1 MARVLIVQGHARS
14 RADTA
19 ATLRAEGHEV
29 LEAGSADNGV
39 RLAHEQG
46 PEVILLD
53 PMLPDRSGYELY
65 ASLQRDPATLAIPVL
80 FLPGELPA
88 VPSTEGAFPVVL
100 PDIVTRLGLAL
111 RTKSLND
118 ELRLADVSLRSA
130 VLTDSLTGLAN
141 RRAAE
146 ERLRSLTGLAR
157 VGMGPVSM
165 ILADMDGFAEVNER
179 LGYAVGDR
187 LLQAFAG
194 LLHES
199 CRTGDTVARLEA
211 EAFLLLLPGTKLDA
225 AWYVAERVRRRTA
238 AIGAALGPDG
248 PTSPP
253 PSASPSTAPPTPGAT
268 SSTAAKPP
276 SPEPNEPAA
285 TAARSR
291 SVDSMRFVG
300 IDLAWGGRRPSGLA
314 VLDPDGTVVAE
325 GWATSDEELVG
336 LLERHDPGGAVVALD
351 APLVVTNPAGTRRG
365 CVGELQ
371 RRYGRLGAGPYPTN
385 LSLLGGRVRAMELVR
400 RSGRPYVTVP
410 RDPGRR
416 TGWWAV
422 EVFPAPALVELGGL
436 GRAVRYKKGPIP
448 DRRAGLAAVKGVL
461 DRLAGAD
468 PPLRVD
474 PAGRLGRE
482 LGRLEELRGAGLKAA
497 EDLADAHV
505 CAYVGLWWWAH
516 GPAATLVAGD
526 DSTGAIL
533 VPRPPG

>member
-19 ATLRAEGHEV
+19 ATLRAEGHDV

-88 VPSTEGAFPVVL
+88 AAQEDDPSVGGL
-100 PDIVTRLGLAL
+100 DIVTRLGLAL

-157 VGMGPVSM
+157 LGIGPVSM
-165 ILADMDGFAEVNER
+165 VLADMDGFAEVNER
-179 LGYAVGDR
+179 CGYALGDR

-211 EAFLLLLPGTKLDA
+211 EAFLLLLPSTKLDA

-248 PTSPP
+248 PSLT
-253 PSASPSTAPPTPGAT
+253 ASFG
-268 SSTAAKPP
+268 
-276 SPEPNEPAA
+276 
-285 TAARSR
+285 
-291 SVDSMRFVG
+291 
-300 IDLAWGGRRPSGLA
+300 
-314 VLDPDGTVVAE
+314 VAE
-325 GWATSDEELVG
+325 HRPPDSWRD
-336 LLERHDPGGAVVALD
+336 LLERAEAAL
-351 APLVVTNPAGTRRG
+351 
-365 CVGELQ
+365 
-371 RRYGRLGAGPYPTN
+371 
-385 LSLLGGRVRAMELVR
+385 SRA
-400 RSGRPYVTVP
+400 
-410 RDPGRR
+410 
-416 TGWWAV
+416 
-422 EVFPAPALVELGGL
+422 
-436 GRAVRYKKGPIP
+436 K
-448 DRRAGLAAVKGVL
+448 RAG
-461 DRLAGAD
+461 RN
-468 PPLRVD
+468 RC
-474 PAGRLGRE
+474 E
-482 LGRLEELRGAGLKAA
+482 
-497 EDLADAHV
+497 
-505 CAYVGLWWWAH
+505 
-516 GPAATLVAGD
+516 VA
-526 DSTGAIL
+526 
-533 VPRPPG
+533 

>member
-88 VPSTEGAFPVVL
+88 VASTEGAFPVVL

-211 EAFLLLLPGTKLDA
+211 EASSCSCPVPSSTPPGTSPSGSA
-225 AWYVAERVRRRTA
+225 AAPPPSAPPSAPTA
-238 AIGAALGPDG
+238 P
-248 PTSPP
+248 PSPP

-268 SSTAAKPP
+268 SSTAPKPP
-276 SPEPNEPAA
+276 WPEPNEPAA
-285 TAARSR
+285 TAARS
-291 SVDSMRFVG
+291 
-300 IDLAWGGRRPSGLA
+300 
-314 VLDPDGTVVAE
+314 PDGYAISSTIARIC
-325 GWATSDEELVG
+325 AAS
-336 LLERHDPGGAVVALD
+336 
-351 APLVVTNPAGTRRG
+351 
-365 CVGELQ
+365 
-371 RRYGRLGAGPYPTN
+371 
-385 LSLLGGRVRAMELVR
+385 
-400 RSGRPYVTVP
+400 
-410 RDPGRR
+410 
-416 TGWWAV
+416 
-422 EVFPAPALVELGGL
+422 L
-436 GRAVRYKKGPIP
+436 GRSFS
-448 DRRAGLAAVKGVL
+448 
-461 DRLAGAD
+461 
-468 PPLRVD
+468 
-474 PAGRLGRE
+474 
-482 LGRLEELRGAGLKAA
+482 
-497 EDLADAHV
+497 
-505 CAYVGLWWWAH
+505 
-516 GPAATLVAGD
+516 ATD
-526 DSTGAIL
+526 QTRSTSMSK
-533 VPRPPG
+533 

>member
-80 FLPGELPA
+80 FLPGELPP
-88 VPSTEGAFPVVL
+88 VPGGELEL
-100 PDIVTRLGLAL
+100 PGLPIGLDIVTRLGLAL

-157 VGMGPVSM
+157 LGMGPMSM
-165 ILADMDGFAEVNER
+165 ILADLDGFAEVNER

-248 PTSPP
+248 PSLT
-253 PSASPSTAPPTPGAT
+253 ASFG
-268 SSTAAKPP
+268 
-276 SPEPNEPAA
+276 
-285 TAARSR
+285 
-291 SVDSMRFVG
+291 
-300 IDLAWGGRRPSGLA
+300 
-314 VLDPDGTVVAE
+314 VAE
-325 GWATSDEELVG
+325 HRPPDAWRD
-336 LLERHDPGGAVVALD
+336 LLDRAEAAL
-351 APLVVTNPAGTRRG
+351 TR
-365 CVGELQ
+365 
-371 RRYGRLGAGPYPTN
+371 A
-385 LSLLGGRVRAMELVR
+385 
-400 RSGRPYVTVP
+400 
-410 RDPGRR
+410 
-416 TGWWAV
+416 
-422 EVFPAPALVELGGL
+422 
-436 GRAVRYKKGPIP
+436 K
-448 DRRAGLAAVKGVL
+448 RAG
-461 DRLAGAD
+461 RN
-468 PPLRVD
+468 RC
-474 PAGRLGRE
+474 E
-482 LGRLEELRGAGLKAA
+482 
-497 EDLADAHV
+497 
-505 CAYVGLWWWAH
+505 
-516 GPAATLVAGD
+516 VA
-526 DSTGAIL
+526 
-533 VPRPPG
+533 

>member
-80 FLPGELPA
+80 FLPGELPP
-88 VPSTEGAFPVVL
+88 VPGGELEL
-100 PDIVTRLGLAL
+100 PGLPIGLDIVTRLGLAL

-157 VGMGPVSM
+157 LGMGPVSM
-165 ILADMDGFAEVNER
+165 ILADLDGFAEVNER

-194 LLHES
+194 LMHES

-248 PTSPP
+248 PSLT
-253 PSASPSTAPPTPGAT
+253 ASFG
-268 SSTAAKPP
+268 
-276 SPEPNEPAA
+276 
-285 TAARSR
+285 
-291 SVDSMRFVG
+291 
-300 IDLAWGGRRPSGLA
+300 
-314 VLDPDGTVVAE
+314 VAE
-325 GWATSDEELVG
+325 HRPPDAWRD
-336 LLERHDPGGAVVALD
+336 LLDRAEAAL
-351 APLVVTNPAGTRRG
+351 TR
-365 CVGELQ
+365 
-371 RRYGRLGAGPYPTN
+371 A
-385 LSLLGGRVRAMELVR
+385 
-400 RSGRPYVTVP
+400 
-410 RDPGRR
+410 
-416 TGWWAV
+416 
-422 EVFPAPALVELGGL
+422 
-436 GRAVRYKKGPIP
+436 K
-448 DRRAGLAAVKGVL
+448 RAG
-461 DRLAGAD
+461 RN
-468 PPLRVD
+468 RC
-474 PAGRLGRE
+474 E
-482 LGRLEELRGAGLKAA
+482 
-497 EDLADAHV
+497 
-505 CAYVGLWWWAH
+505 
-516 GPAATLVAGD
+516 VA
-526 DSTGAIL
+526 
-533 VPRPPG
+533 